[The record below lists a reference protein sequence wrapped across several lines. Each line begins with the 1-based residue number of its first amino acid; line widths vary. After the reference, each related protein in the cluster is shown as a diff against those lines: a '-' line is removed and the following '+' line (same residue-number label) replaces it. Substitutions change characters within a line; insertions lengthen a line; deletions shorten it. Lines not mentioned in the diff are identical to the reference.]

1 MPSMKR
7 FDEFYR
13 INESLELQESSMP
26 GGIKNE
32 LNKLQLWWNDNHV
45 SLNLWDPKDPK
56 KVRLYPIINPPFDVI
71 RTGGIAV
78 IGENPGA
85 AGGQGNVFDKAVTA
99 AMKKTGGM
107 PPVWDEKKGGWFY
120 SMDYRNSG
128 QNNVRRK
135 RYSNKEEEKEL
146 SAFLT
151 KDWWSKNKKKSGL
164 SEIGAHY
171 YHAAL
176 NKMVDD
182 MVEISSPEDASVIN
196 KYRNKMM
203 HTNFIPFNSNNA
215 DMESKSQVIN
225 ASVPW
230 IKSYIKTVKPQ
241 MIVTTLNMFGI
252 MKRKLGMKVAK
263 DGLIVYASPSSQAEK
278 DAGLSQDNPS
288 VTIDGKKKSLQRY
301 YLTGDYNGIPVVA
314 FTHWTGSKKGGPLKA
329 TWKDKDNV
337 ELIASDFA
345 RLLKQGPASTLEV
358 DWDEEKSKVT
368 PHKKRKSEPK
378 TNGPTK
384 AILDPRLDKFEELN
398 ADRIGDMSS
407 KDEKAYKVDK
417 NKLSYDD
424 LLANWAVPGK
434 LKRPA

>member
-1 MPSMKR
+1 MKR
-7 FDEFYR
+7 FDDFHDE
-13 INESLELQESSMP
+13 NESVELQESSMP

-32 LNKLQLWWNDNHV
+32 LNKLQVWWNENHV

-56 KVRLYPIINPPFDVI
+56 KVRLYPILNPPFDVI
-71 RTGGIAV
+71 RSGGIAV

-85 AGGQGNVFDKAVTA
+85 AGGNGNAFDKAVTA

-107 PPVWDEKKGGWFY
+107 PPVWDERKGGWFY

-128 QNNVRRK
+128 KNNIRRK
-135 RYSNKEEEKEL
+135 RYSSKEEEKEL

-164 SEIGAHY
+164 SDIGAHY

-176 NKMVDD
+176 NKMIDD

-215 DMESKSQVIN
+215 DMESKGQVIN

-241 MIVTTLNMFGI
+241 MIVTTLNMFGV
-252 MKRKLGMKVAK
+252 MKSKLGMKVAK
-263 DGLIVYASPSSQAEK
+263 DGLIVYSSPSSQAEK

-288 VTIDGKKKSLQRY
+288 VEIDGKKKSLQRY
-301 YLTGDYNGIPVVA
+301 YLTGDYKGIPVVA

-345 RLLKQGPASTLEV
+345 RLLKQGPSSVLEV
-358 DWDEEKSKVT
+358 DWDEEKSKVV
-368 PHKKRKSEPK
+368 PHKKTKSSPVSSK
-378 TNGPTK
+378 PTK
-384 AILDPRLDKFEELN
+384 AIFDPRFDKFEKLN
-398 ADRIGDMSS
+398 SGRIADMSS
-407 KDEKAYKVDK
+407 KDEKAYKRDT
-417 NKLSYDD
+417 NKMTYDD
-424 LLANWAVPGK
+424 LLATWAKPGK
-434 LKRPA
+434 LKRPS